1 MTSVWFARGV
11 IQFLAWFTILNAGSW
26 VIAAL
31 MARNLGQ
38 QKTPGA
44 AALWLG
50 LRVFASAAASVFVVA
65 FFLPSYWMFEP
76 QHVNEPLAKLLM
88 LSALITCV
96 SVAVGVVRGVSAWR
110 SAARRT
116 RAWMRNARPISL
128 PGTTL
133 PAFEADVDTPVLA
146 LVGIVRSRLLVTRGL
161 IAALSPDELA
171 AAVAHEVDHARSR
184 DNLARLV
191 MGSLPDVLPTTSSI
205 RTIEHRWVIA
215 SEHRADRAVAA
226 HDPRARLE
234 LASALVKIARLMPPV
249 PSIFEP
255 ISAMIGDGDV
265 ASRVR
270 RLLDDRAAAVPPRP
284 VRRSGWLIALV
295 AAVVLVAAY
304 GPLLECVHDTTE
316 VLVEHLP

>member
-11 IQFLAWFTILNAGSW
+11 IQFLAWFAILNAGSG

-31 MARNLGQ
+31 MARKLGKQ
-38 QKTPGA
+38 DTPGA

-76 QHVNEPLAKLLM
+76 HHVNEPLAKLLM
-88 LSALITCV
+88 LSALIACV
-96 SVAVGVVRGVSAWR
+96 SVAAGVVRGVSAWC

-128 PGTTL
+128 PSTTL

-184 DNLARLV
+184 DNPARPV
-191 MGSLPDVLPTTSSI
+191 MGSLPDVLPRTSSM
-205 RTIEHRWVIA
+205 RAIEHRWVVA
-215 SEHRADRAVAA
+215 SEPRADRAVAI
-226 HDPRARLE
+226 HDPRARFD
-234 LASALVKIARLMPPV
+234 LASALVKIARLTPPV
-249 PSIFEP
+249 PPISEP
-255 ISAMIGDGDV
+255 ISAMIGNGDI

-270 RLLDDRAAAVPPRP
+270 RLLDDGVVPAPRRP
-284 VRRSGWLIALV
+284 ARRSRWLIAL
-295 AAVVLVAAY
+295 AAAA
-304 GPLLECVHDTTE
+304 
-316 VLVEHLP
+316 